1 MLGERRDVDWG
12 LGGAMLLW
20 SAVPRALEPLD
31 WAGKHCGLS
40 WYRAQAFANRPRRK
54 TLSHLSAVHARGQS
68 WDSSTLSTHMALKV
82 WSSEL
87 YQWAHLGPCKQRKI
101 Y

>member
-1 MLGERRDVDWG
+1 
-12 LGGAMLLW
+12 MLLW

-31 WAGKHCGLS
+31 WVGKHCGLS
-40 WYRAQAFANRPRRK
+40 RYRAPAFANRTPRK
-54 TLSHLSAVHARGQS
+54 TLSHLPAVHARGQS
-68 WDSSTLSTHMALKV
+68 RDSSTLSTHMALKV